1 MPRRLFSWFALGAL
15 WLASPVWSQS
25 PPQCDT
31 QIQEQYLSLS
41 REQPP
46 LVPPTLDLPWPQQ
59 LTAMTTQVRLL
70 RTQLDIKKQQAELAE
85 QNVAQLLEQLRL
97 SRQQQV
103 ALQAEVERLKAPKA
117 AEPAPAN

>member
-1 MPRRLFSWFALGAL
+1 
-15 WLASPVWSQS
+15 
-25 PPQCDT
+25 
-31 QIQEQYLSLS
+31 
-41 REQPP
+41 
-46 LVPPTLDLPWPQQ
+46 
-59 LTAMTTQVRLL
+59 MTTQVRLL